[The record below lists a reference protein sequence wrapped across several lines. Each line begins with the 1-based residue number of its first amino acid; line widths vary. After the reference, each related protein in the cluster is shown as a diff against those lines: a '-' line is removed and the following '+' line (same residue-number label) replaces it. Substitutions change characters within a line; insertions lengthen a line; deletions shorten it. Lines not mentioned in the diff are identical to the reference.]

1 MKKLV
6 MAMALTGAFASGNAL
21 AWGNDGHR
29 AIGAIADKLL
39 KGTNAQK
46 MIAQILLPG
55 ETLESVSVWADCV
68 KGEWCGKQTEE
79 MAAYVSAHPRHQ
91 EYHYT
96 NTPFQHQ
103 HYSHGGPGTS
113 DVDIVV
119 TLKQAIAV
127 LQGKTDAAS
136 NPRNFTKRQA
146 LLLIAHLAGDIHQ
159 PLHVGAAFVSK
170 DGNFVVPQKQSDID
184 QVAMF
189 DSRGGNNL
197 ILDETKIIAGE
208 STPQALNR
216 PLHSYWDTTVVK
228 YAMRRS
234 SVKSPEEFAQQ
245 MIDAQPKLPAY
256 GGDAQTWPVQ
266 WANESLAASKQVF
279 RGVVPTGLQEQVNKR
294 GEKVY
299 TFGLEV
305 PNDYPVPTSALARTQ
320 LTKGGYNLAA
330 LLQAIWP

>member
-1 MKKLV
+1 MKKL
-6 MAMALTGAFASGNAL
+6 AIALALTGAFASNQAA

-39 KGTNAQK
+39 KGSHAQK
-46 MIAQILLPG
+46 MIAEILLPG
-55 ETLESVSVWADCV
+55 ETLESVAVWADCV
-68 KGEWCGKQTEE
+68 KGDWCGKQTAE
-79 MAAYVSAHPRHQ
+79 MQAYVAAHPRHQ

-96 NTPFQHQ
+96 NTPFQHS
-103 HYSHGGPGTS
+103 HYTPGAPGTS
-113 DVDIVV
+113 DVDIVL
-119 TLKQAIAV
+119 TLQQAIAV
-127 LQGKTDAAS
+127 LQGKSDAAS

-170 DGNFVVPQKQSDID
+170 DGKFVIPKKESDID

-197 ILDETKIIAGE
+197 VFDETKIIPGE
-208 STPQALNR
+208 GTPQSLNR

-234 SVKSPEEFAQQ
+234 SVKSPEEFAQM
-245 MIDAQPKLPAY
+245 MIDANPSQAAY
-256 GGDAQTWPVQ
+256 GADLQAWPVK
-266 WANESLAASKQVF
+266 WANESLAASKTAF
-279 RGVVPTGLQEQVNKR
+279 HGVTPGGLQEHVSRK
-294 GEKVY
+294 GEKYY

-320 LTKGGYNLAA
+320 LAKGGHNLAA
-330 LLQAIWP
+330 LLKAIWP